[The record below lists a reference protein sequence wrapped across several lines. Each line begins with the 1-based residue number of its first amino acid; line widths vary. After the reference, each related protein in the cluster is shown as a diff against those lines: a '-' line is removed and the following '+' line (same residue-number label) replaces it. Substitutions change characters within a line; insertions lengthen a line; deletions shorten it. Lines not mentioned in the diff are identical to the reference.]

1 MHVRLTK
8 DQNWQ
13 FNSQKSLHKSRAM
26 SVFAAQRKKFD
37 QDQKEKKH
45 AIKKL
50 ETAIQQQTNKTIKK
64 LKARGVLAC
73 KKEKIRK
80 KTYAE
85 LLSKREYFPIGIEIS
100 IWDPEKNPTEKK

>member
-1 MHVRLTK
+1 MMHVRLTK
-8 DQNWQ
+8 DQNWR
-13 FNSQKSLHKSRAM
+13 FNSQKSLHKGRAM
-26 SVFAAQRKKFD
+26 SVFAARRKKFD
-37 QDQKEKKH
+37 QDQKEKKD

-64 LKARGVLAC
+64 LKAQRVLAC

-85 LLSKREYFPIGIEIS
+85 TIIKKRVFSY
-100 IWDPEKNPTEKK
+100 WY